1 MSISTIKQ
9 QQKAKKVSFPPFFPL
24 LHGRTENLIWI
35 VASASS
41 LAWKT
46 DSNSKKKSEGEKEIE
61 EDQHNRTFPATAIPR
76 NPFTEKIPIRRGKKG
91 KSPMPA
97 VPRSSRKSNVLQES
111 AKYFFSSFHWE
122 TALWSWQADSKK
134 KRILPPKKT
143 VTCKHFFGYFLR
155 EKSPEKNLPSF
166 LVGIWHSYRWR
177 NGRIFPFQNSLAAI
191 DVWGKEMAF
200 FPQPSIQP
208 TQTSGVPSISRPKM
222 ELKAPWKENGL
233 WKGLRRLEGFHPAF
247 LEATLSSW
255 KAIGGRRGGKK
266 NDCGREGWKKVSDKT
281 GFGGWNPRW
290 KWLAITPCS

>member
-111 AKYFFSSFHWE
+111 AKYFFLPSIERQRFGHDRQ
-122 TALWSWQADSKK
+122 TAKK
-134 KRILPPKKT
+134 KEFCLRKK
-143 VTCKHFFGYFLR
+143 L
-155 EKSPEKNLPSF
+155 SPANIFSAISSAKNLPRKISRVSSSGF
-166 LVGIWHSYRWR
+166 DILIAGETAEF
-177 NGRIFPFQNSLAAI
+177 FPFKIAS
-191 DVWGKEMAF
+191 
-200 FPQPSIQP
+200 QPS
-208 TQTSGVPSISRPKM
+208 M
-222 ELKAPWKENGL
+222 C
-233 WKGLRRLEGFHPAF
+233 
-247 LEATLSSW
+247 
-255 KAIGGRRGGKK
+255 GGKK
-266 NDCGREGWKKVSDKT
+266 WLFFPSHLSSQPKPVVYHRSLDPKWSWRLRGKKMDFEK
-281 GFGGWNPRW
+281 G
-290 KWLAITPCS
+290 